1 MYETQSSKYIEFII
15 FYKKSFIMQQIINKD
30 GRTMWYEIYRII
42 TILPNTPAAK
52 AGIDP

>member
-1 MYETQSSKYIEFII
+1 MGNGESLSGTPNYETFA
-15 FYKKSFIMQQIINKD
+15 
-30 GRTMWYEIYRII
+30 YRII